1 MMMVRTGKYQV
12 FLGRV
17 ATRDY
22 APQVSTFM
30 NFQPQPH
37 IYLVPACISTSKTGT
52 QRNGLG
58 KATVTK
64 SAFFAVSLLFGIN
77 TQNTAKAYQNTTKSL
92 RKSNE
97 PLQSGAEGL
106 KEATTTKTALFVS
119 GAFPLTL
126 TKKFVLDCLFLSC

>member
-58 KATVTK
+58 KATV
-64 SAFFAVSLLFGIN
+64 ALLFGIN

>member
-37 IYLVPACISTSKTGT
+37 IYLVPACISTSKTCT

-64 SAFFAVSLLFGIN
+64 SAFFAVALLFGIN

-97 PLQSGAEGL
+97 PLQSGTEGL
-106 KEATTTKTALFVS
+106 KAATTTKNSTFCIW
-119 GAFPLTL
+119 
-126 TKKFVLDCLFLSC
+126 CLPFNID